1 MRSYSKRQLYAL
13 GETLGDSATV
23 KKVGGGRI
31 FGGGGSGGGGS
42 PAPAPTQSTTNT
54 SNIPEYAQPY
64 VETMLGTTQQQ
75 IYNYD
80 ADNNVT
86 GLKPYQAYNE
96 DPSKYVAPFSTLQ
109 NQAQQGVANLTMPG
123 QYGTATAGAMQGTG
137 QALNAGNQYNM
148 MATNPN
154 ATQAFMN
161 PYLQASLQPQL
172 QEINRQYDITGTQQ
186 QSAATAKGAFGG
198 SREALMAAENQR
210 NKNTAMNQV
219 IGQGYNNAF
228 QAAQQA
234 QQYGAG
240 LGLQG
245 SQVGIAGANALS
257 GIGGGQLNAQQNIL
271 NAQNTIGAAQT
282 QREQDILNQGIQNY
296 AMQQQYP
303 MQQLAFMNA
312 QIRGLPMQATTTQA
326 YQAPPS
332 SVSQVAGLGTAGIA
346 GLGLYNAMN
355 KGG

>member
-1 MRSYSKRQLYAL
+1 MSILRYKQKLLADGGVARS
-13 GETLGDSATV
+13 
-23 KKVGGGRI
+23 
-31 FGGGGSGGGGS
+31 GGGSGGGGQ
-42 PAPAPTQSTTNT
+42 AAPTQSTTNT
-54 SNIPEYAQPY
+54 SNIPEYARPY
-64 VETMLGTTQQQ
+64 VETMLGTTEQQL
-75 IYNYD
+75 YNYSDPD
-80 ADNNVT
+80 AEGNRTVT
-86 GLKPYQAYNE
+86 GLKPYQPYNE
-96 DPSKYVAPFSTLQ
+96 DPSKYIAPFSPLQ
-109 NQAQQGVANLTMPG
+109 QQAQQGVADLSMPG
-123 QYGTATAGAMQGTG
+123 QYNAATAGAMQGTG

-161 PYLQASLQPQL
+161 PYLQSSLQPQL
-172 QEINRQYDITGTQQ
+172 AEIQRQYDITGTQQ
-186 QSAATAKGAFGG
+186 QGQATAAGAFGG
-198 SREALMAAENQR
+198 SRGAIMDAENQR
-210 NKNTAMNQV
+210 NKNMAMNQA

-228 QAAQQA
+228 QSAQQA
-234 QQYGAG
+234 QQFGAG

-245 SQVGIAGANALS
+245 SQAGIAGANALS
-257 GIGGGQLNAQQNIL
+257 GIGGQQLNAQQNIL

-282 QREQDILNQGIQNY
+282 QQQQDILNQGIQNY

-303 MQQLAFMNA
+303 LQQLAFMNA

-355 KGG
+355 K

>member
-1 MRSYSKRQLYAL
+1 MSILRYSKKLLAQGGILM
-13 GETLGDSATV
+13 
-23 KKVGGGRI
+23 GGGQ
-31 FGGGGSGGGGS
+31 SGGGGGG
-42 PAPAPTQSTTNT
+42 APTQSTTNT
-54 SNIPEYAQPY
+54 SNIPEYARPY

-80 ADNNVT
+80 ANGNVSS
-86 GLKPYQAYNE
+86 LKPYQPYSTNPA
-96 DPSKYVAPFSTLQ
+96 DYVAQYSPMQ
-109 NQAQQGVANLTMPG
+109 QQAQQGVANLTTPD
-123 QYGTATAGAMQGTG
+123 QYGQGSQAAGAGIAGSFGT
-137 QALNAGNQYNM
+137 ALRAGNAGNNYNQ
-148 MATNPN
+148 MATNPY

-161 PYLQASLQPQL
+161 PYIQNSLQPQL
-172 QEINRQYDITGTQQ
+172 QEMNRQYGITGAQQ
-186 QSAATAKGAFGG
+186 QSAATSAGAFGG

-210 NKNTAMNQV
+210 NKNTAMNQA
-219 IGQGYNNAF
+219 IGTGYNNAF

-245 SQVGIAGANALS
+245 QQTALQGYGQAIQGGNTLA
-257 GIGGGQLNAQQNIL
+257 GIGSQQLGAQQNIL

-282 QREQDILNQGIQNY
+282 QQQQDILNQNIQNY

-312 QIRGLPMQATTTQA
+312 QIRGLPMQATTTQS

>member
-1 MRSYSKRQLYAL
+1 MSILRYKLKMFA
-13 GETLGDSATV
+13 D
-23 KKVGGGRI
+23 GGVLRT
-31 FGGGGSGGGGS
+31 GGGGSSGGGG
-42 PAPAPTQSTTNT
+42 APTQSTTQT
-54 SNIPEYAQPY
+54 SNIPEYARPY

-75 IYNYD
+75 IYNYSDPD
-80 ADNNVT
+80 AEGNRTVT
-86 GLKPYQAYNE
+86 GLKPYQPYNT
-96 DPSKYVAPFSTLQ
+96 DPSAYVAGFSPLQ
-109 NQAQQGVANLTMPG
+109 QQAQQGVADLNMPS
-123 QYGTATAGAMQGTG
+123 QYGAATAGAMQGTG

-161 PYLQASLQPQL
+161 PYLQSSLQPQL
-172 QEINRQYDITGTQQ
+172 AEIQRQYDITGTQQ
-186 QSAATAKGAFGG
+186 QGQATAAGAFGG
-198 SREALMAAENQR
+198 SRGAIMDAENQR
-210 NKNTAMNQV
+210 NKNMAMNQA

-228 QAAQQA
+228 QSAQQA

-245 SQVGIAGANALS
+245 SQAGIAGANVLS
-257 GIGGGQLNAQQNIL
+257 GIGGQQLNAQQNIL

-303 MQQLAFMNA
+303 QQQLAFMNA
-312 QIRGLPMQATTTQA
+312 QIRGLPMQATTTQG

-355 KGG
+355 KGGT

>member
-1 MRSYSKRQLYAL
+1 MSILRYKQKLLA
-13 GETLGDSATV
+13 D
-23 KKVGGGRI
+23 GGVART
-31 FGGGGSGGGGS
+31 GGGGSGGGQ
-42 PAPAPTQSTTNT
+42 AAPTQQTTNT
-54 SNIPEYAQPY
+54 SNIPEYARPY

-80 ADNNVT
+80 SSGNVT
-86 GLKPYQAYNE
+86 GLKPYQPYNT
-96 DPSKYVAPFSTLQ
+96 DPRAYVAQFSPLQ
-109 NQAQQGVANLTMPG
+109 QQAQQGVADLKMPG
-123 QYGTATAGAMQGTG
+123 QYNAATAGAMQGTS
-137 QALNAGNQYNM
+137 QALNAGANYANQ
-148 MATNPN
+148 ATNPN
-154 ATQAFMN
+154 AVQQYMN

-172 QEINRQYDITGTQQ
+172 QEIQRQYDLTGMQQ
-186 QSAATAKGAFGG
+186 QGQATAAGAFGG
-198 SREALMAAENQR
+198 SRGAIMDAENQR
-210 NKNTAMNQV
+210 NKNMGMNQA

-234 QQYGAG
+234 QQFGAG

-245 SQVGIAGANALS
+245 AQAGIAGANALA
-257 GIGGGQLNAQQNIL
+257 GIGGQQLNAQQNIL

-312 QIRGLPMQATTTQA
+312 QIRGLPMQSTTTQA

-332 SVSQVAGLGTAGIA
+332 SFSQMAGLGTAGIA
-346 GLGLYNAMN
+346 GLGLYNAM
-355 KGG
+355 K

>member
-1 MRSYSKRQLYAL
+1 MFA
-13 GETLGDSATV
+13 D
-23 KKVGGGRI
+23 GGVLHG
-31 FGGGGSGGGGS
+31 GMGGGSGGGGQ
-42 PAPAPTQSTTNT
+42 AAPTQSTTNT

-75 IYNYD
+75 IYNYGGLD
-80 ADNNVT
+80 AEGNKIVE
-86 GLKPYQAYNE
+86 GLKPYQPYNI
-96 DPSKYVAPFSTLQ
+96 DPGAYVAPFSTLQ
-109 NQAQQGVANLTMPG
+109 QQAQQGVANLNMPG
-123 QYGTATAGAMQGTG
+123 QYGAATTGATQGTN
-137 QALNAGNQYNM
+137 QALNAGANYASQ
-148 MATNPN
+148 ATNPY
-154 ATQAFMN
+154 AVQQYMN
-161 PYLQASLQPQL
+161 PYLQASLEPQL
-172 QEINRQYDITGTQQ
+172 QEIGRQYDITGTKQM
-186 QSAATAKGAFGG
+186 SDATRAGAFGG
-198 SREALMAAENQR
+198 NREALMAAENQR

-228 QAAQQA
+228 NQAQQA

-245 SQVGIAGANALS
+245 SQAGIAGASALS
-257 GIGGGQLNAQQNIL
+257 GIGGQQLNAQQNIL

-355 KGG
+355 KGGA

>member
-1 MRSYSKRQLYAL
+1 MSILRYKKFAL
-13 GETLGDSATV
+13 AD
-23 KKVGGGRI
+23 GGVLRT
-31 FGGGGSGGGGS
+31 GGGGSGGGGS
-42 PAPAPTQSTTNT
+42 QPTQSTTNT
-54 SNIPEYAQPY
+54 SNIPEYARPY
-64 VETMLGTTQQQ
+64 VETMLGTTEQQL
-75 IYNYD
+75 YNYSEPD
-80 ADNNVT
+80 AEGNRTVT
-86 GLKPYQAYNE
+86 GLKPYQPYNT
-96 DPSKYVAPFSTLQ
+96 DPSKYIAPFSPLQ
-109 NQAQQGVANLTMPG
+109 QQAQQGVADLSMPG
-123 QYGTATAGAMQGTG
+123 QYNAATAGAMQGTG

-172 QEINRQYDITGTQQ
+172 QEIGRQYDITGTQE
-186 QSAATAKGAFGG
+186 QSAATRAGAFGG

-210 NKNTAMNQV
+210 NKGTAMNQA

-245 SQVGIAGANALS
+245 AQAGIAGANTLA
-257 GIGGGQLNAQQNIL
+257 GIGGQQLGAQQNIL

-282 QREQDILNQGIQNY
+282 QQQQDILNQSIQNY

-303 MQQLAFMNA
+303 QQQLAFMNA

-355 KGG
+355 KGQ

>member
-1 MRSYSKRQLYAL
+1 MSILRYKQKMFA
-13 GETLGDSATV
+13 D
-23 KKVGGGRI
+23 GGV
-31 FGGGGSGGGGS
+31 FHTGGGSGGGSSG
-42 PAPAPTQSTTNT
+42 AAPTQQTTNT
-54 SNIPEYAQPY
+54 SNIPEYARPY

-80 ADNNVT
+80 SSGNVT
-86 GLKPYQAYNE
+86 GLKPYQPYNE
-96 DPSKYVAPFSTLQ
+96 DPSKYIAQFSPLQ
-109 NQAQQGVANLTMPG
+109 QQAQQGVADLQMPG
-123 QYGTATAGAMQGTG
+123 QYNAATAGAMQGTG
-137 QALNAGNQYNM
+137 QALNAGANYANQ
-148 MATNPN
+148 ATNPN
-154 ATQAFMN
+154 AVQQYMN

-172 QEINRQYDITGTQQ
+172 AEMQRQYDITGMQQ
-186 QSAATAKGAFGG
+186 QGKATAAGAFGG
-198 SREALMAAENQR
+198 SRGAIMDAENQR
-210 NKNTAMNQV
+210 NKNMGMNQA

-234 QQYGAG
+234 QQFGAG

-245 SQVGIAGANALS
+245 AQAGIAGANALA
-257 GIGGGQLNAQQNIL
+257 GIGGQQLNAQQNIL
-271 NAQNTIGAAQT
+271 NAQNTVGAAQT

-312 QIRGLPMQATTTQA
+312 QIRGLPMQSTTTQA

-332 SVSQVAGLGTAGIA
+332 SVSQIAGLGTAGIA

-355 KGG
+355 KTS

>member
-1 MRSYSKRQLYAL
+1 MRSYSRRELYAL

-31 FGGGGSGGGGS
+31 FGGGGSGGGS
-42 PAPAPTQSTTNT
+42 PAPAPTQQTTNT
-54 SNIPEYAQPY
+54 SNIPEYARPY

-80 ADNNVT
+80 DQGNVT
-86 GLKPYQAYNE
+86 SLKPYQPYSE
-96 DPSKYVAPFSTLQ
+96 DPSKYIAPFSPLQ
-109 NQAQQGVANLTMPG
+109 QQAQQGVADLSVPG
-123 QYGTATAGAMQGTG
+123 QYNAATAGAMQGTG

-172 QEINRQYDITGTQQ
+172 QEIGRQYDITGTREM
-186 QSAATAKGAFGG
+186 SDATRSGAFGG

-210 NKNTAMNQV
+210 NKNMAMNQT

-234 QQYGAG
+234 QQFGAG

-245 SQVGIAGANALS
+245 SQTGIAGANALA

-282 QREQDILNQGIQNY
+282 QQQQDILNQGIQNY

-312 QIRGLPMQATTTQA
+312 QIRGLPMQSTTTQA

>member
-1 MRSYSKRQLYAL
+1 M
-13 GETLGDSATV
+13 
-23 KKVGGGRI
+23 
-31 FGGGGSGGGGS
+31 
-42 PAPAPTQSTTNT
+42 
-54 SNIPEYAQPY
+54 
-64 VETMLGTTQQQ
+64 QQ
-75 IYNYD
+75 
-80 ADNNVT
+80 
-86 GLKPYQAYNE
+86 
-96 DPSKYVAPFSTLQ
+96 
-109 NQAQQGVANLTMPG
+109 QAQQGVANLELPS
-123 QYGTATAGAMQGTG
+123 QYGEAAGAASFGTG

-148 MATNPN
+148 MATSPG

-161 PYLQASLQPQL
+161 PYLNASLAPQL
-172 QEINRQYDITGTQQ
+172 AEIQRQYDITGTQQ
-186 QSAATAKGAFGG
+186 QGQATAAGAFGG
-198 SREALMAAENQR
+198 SRGAIMDAENQR
-210 NKNTAMNQV
+210 NKNMAMNQV
-219 IGQGYNNAF
+219 IGQGYDKAF

-234 QQYGAG
+234 QQFGAG

-245 SQVGIAGANALS
+245 SQAGIAGANTLA
-257 GIGGGQLNAQQNIL
+257 GIGGQQLGAQQNIL

-282 QREQDILNQGIQNY
+282 QQQQDIINNAINNY

-355 KGG
+355 RGGT

>member
-1 MRSYSKRQLYAL
+1 MNLLRYKQKLL
-13 GETLGDSATV
+13 PD
-23 KKVGGGRI
+23 GGCAYT
-31 FGGGGSGGGGS
+31 GGGSGGGS
-42 PAPAPTQSTTNT
+42 SAPTQSTTNT

-64 VETMLGTTQQQ
+64 VESMLGATQQQ

-80 ADNNVT
+80 SNGNAT
-86 GLKPYQAYNE
+86 GLKPYQPYSTNAS
-96 DPSKYVAPFSTLQ
+96 DYVAPFSPLQ
-109 NQAQQGVANLTMPG
+109 QQAQQGVADLSMPG
-123 QYGTATAGAMQGTG
+123 QFNAATAGAMQGTG
-137 QALNAGNQYNM
+137 QALNAGNQYNQ

-161 PYLQASLQPQL
+161 PYIQNSLQPQL
-172 QEINRQYDITGTQQ
+172 NEIQRQYGITGTQEQ
-186 QSAATAKGAFGG
+186 GAATQAGAFGG
-198 SREALMAAENQR
+198 SREALMASENER
-210 NKNTAMNQV
+210 NKNMAMNQA
-219 IGQGYNNAF
+219 IGTGYNNAF

-245 SQVGIAGANALS
+245 SQAGITGANALS
-257 GIGGGQLNAQQNIL
+257 NIGGQQLGAQQNIL

-282 QREQDILNQGIQNY
+282 QSQQDILNQAIQNY

-312 QIRGLPMQATTTQA
+312 QIRGLPMQATTTQS
-326 YQAPPS
+326 YQAAPS
-332 SVSQVAGLGTAGIA
+332 SASQVAGLGTAGIA

-355 KGG
+355 KGTP

>member
-1 MRSYSKRQLYAL
+1 MSILRYKQKLLADGGVARS
-13 GETLGDSATV
+13 
-23 KKVGGGRI
+23 
-31 FGGGGSGGGGS
+31 GGGSGGGGQ
-42 PAPAPTQSTTNT
+42 AAPTQSTTNT

-86 GLKPYQAYNE
+86 GLKPYQPYNT
-96 DPSKYVAPFSTLQ
+96 DPSKYIAGFSPLQ
-109 NQAQQGVANLTMPG
+109 QQAQQGVANLNMPS
-123 QYGTATAGAMQGTG
+123 QYGAATAGAMQGTG

-172 QEINRQYDITGTQQ
+172 QEIQRQYDITGTQQ
-186 QSAATAKGAFGG
+186 QGAATKSNAFGG
-198 SREALMAAENQR
+198 SREAIMAAENAR
-210 NKNTAMNQV
+210 NKNTAMNQA
-219 IGQGYNNAF
+219 IGTGYNNAF

-245 SQVGIAGANALS
+245 SQAGIAGANALA

-282 QREQDILNQGIQNY
+282 QQQQDILNQAIQNY

-303 MQQLAFMNA
+303 QQQLAFMNA

-332 SVSQVAGLGTAGIA
+332 SVSQIAGLGTAGIA

-355 KGG
+355 KGTP

>member
-1 MRSYSKRQLYAL
+1 MSILRYKQKLLA
-13 GETLGDSATV
+13 D
-23 KKVGGGRI
+23 GGVART
-31 FGGGGSGGGGS
+31 GGGGSGGGGS
-42 PAPAPTQSTTNT
+42 APTQQTTNT
-54 SNIPEYAQPY
+54 SNIPEYARPY
-64 VETMLGTTQQQ
+64 VETMLGTTEQQL
-75 IYNYD
+75 YNYSQPD
-80 ADNNVT
+80 AEGNRTVT
-86 GLKPYQAYNE
+86 GLKPYQPYNE
-96 DPSKYVAPFSTLQ
+96 NPSAYVAPFSTLQ
-109 NQAQQGVANLTMPG
+109 QQAQQGVADLSMPG
-123 QYGTATAGAMQGTG
+123 QYNAATAGAMQGTG

-172 QEINRQYDITGTQQ
+172 AEIQRQYDITGTKEM
-186 QSAATAKGAFGG
+186 SDATRSGAFGG
-198 SREALMAAENQR
+198 NREALMAAENQR
-210 NKNTAMNQV
+210 NAGLAKNQA

-234 QQYGAG
+234 QQFGAG

-245 SQVGIAGANALS
+245 SQAGIAGANALS
-257 GIGGGQLNAQQNIL
+257 GIGGQQLNAQQNIL

-303 MQQLAFMNA
+303 LQQLAFMNA